1 MALPVEVED
10 GPALEEA
17 GASTAPTPCFV
28 PTTSP
33 VDNATATPGSF
44 RLSPS
49 LSLFPLSSPLSP
61 PSAQLSLRSS
71 SLPLPLSSYLFPP
84 PLLLTVRSLPP
95 FLEYTAPLSSS
106 SSCYFT
112 FSYLSLL
119 LPLSLF
125 VCIPRERLSSSSF
138 FSSSSSGS
146 TLLASLLRLR
156 LSFSLSLEARERSEN
171 GETGETFSLSKL
183 AATDS
188 PLAGNG
194 ETVHHVRLKSVT
206 TLHSLMPGLHDQL
219 HFQRGPANYRYD
231 CFRPRGPPD
240 K

>member
-84 PLLLTVRSLPP
+84 PLLLTLPSLPP

-106 SSCYFT
+106 FRYFT

-119 LPLSLF
+119 LPLSLSLCVFHGRGFPPHLSSPLPRLARRCSPRCCAFASLF
-125 VCIPRERLSSSSF
+125 VSGSEREKRERRDGRDVLFVEVGSNRQP
-138 FSSSSSGS
+138 SGWK
-146 TLLASLLRLR
+146 RR
-156 LSFSLSLEARERSEN
+156 
-171 GETGETFSLSKL
+171 
-183 AATDS
+183 D
-188 PLAGNG
+188 
-194 ETVHHVRLKSVT
+194 
-206 TLHSLMPGLHDQL
+206 
-219 HFQRGPANYRYD
+219 
-231 CFRPRGPPD
+231 GPPRTP
-240 K
+240 

>member
-84 PLLLTVRSLPP
+84 PLLLTLPSLPP

-119 LPLSLF
+119 LPLSLSLCVF
-125 VCIPRERLSSSSF
+125 HGRGFPPHLSSPLPRLARRCSPRCCAFASLSVSGSAREKRERRDGRDVLFVEVGSNRQP
-138 FSSSSSGS
+138 SGWK
-146 TLLASLLRLR
+146 RR
-156 LSFSLSLEARERSEN
+156 
-171 GETGETFSLSKL
+171 
-183 AATDS
+183 D
-188 PLAGNG
+188 
-194 ETVHHVRLKSVT
+194 
-206 TLHSLMPGLHDQL
+206 
-219 HFQRGPANYRYD
+219 
-231 CFRPRGPPD
+231 GPPRTP
-240 K
+240 

>member
-1 MALPVEVED
+1 MVVVALPVEVED

-49 LSLFPLSSPLSP
+49 LSLFPLCSPLSP

-84 PLLLTVRSLPP
+84 PLLLTLPSLPP

-106 SSCYFT
+106 CYFT
-112 FSYLSLL
+112 FSYLSRDSFSSD

-125 VCIPRERLSSSSF
+125 VCIPRERLSSF
-138 FSSSSSGS
+138 FSSSSSAS

-156 LSFSLSLEARERSEN
+156 LSLSVSGSERGKRERRDGRDVLFVEVGSN
-171 GETGETFSLSKL
+171 RQPSGWKRR
-183 AATDS
+183 D
-188 PLAGNG
+188 
-194 ETVHHVRLKSVT
+194 
-206 TLHSLMPGLHDQL
+206 
-219 HFQRGPANYRYD
+219 
-231 CFRPRGPPD
+231 GPPRTP
-240 K
+240 

>member
-84 PLLLTVRSLPP
+84 PLLLTLPSLPP

-106 SSCYFT
+106 FRYFT

-119 LPLSLF
+119 LPLSLSLRVYSTGEAF
-125 VCIPRERLSSSSF
+125 LLILLLLFLVWLDVARLVVAPSPLFLSVSGSEREKRERRDGRDVLFVEVGSNRQP
-138 FSSSSSGS
+138 SGWK
-146 TLLASLLRLR
+146 RR
-156 LSFSLSLEARERSEN
+156 
-171 GETGETFSLSKL
+171 
-183 AATDS
+183 D
-188 PLAGNG
+188 
-194 ETVHHVRLKSVT
+194 
-206 TLHSLMPGLHDQL
+206 
-219 HFQRGPANYRYD
+219 
-231 CFRPRGPPD
+231 GPPRTP
-240 K
+240 

>member
-106 SSCYFT
+106 SFRYFT

-119 LPLSLF
+119 LPLSLSSCVF
-125 VCIPRERLSSSSF
+125 HGRSFPPHLSSPLPRLARRCSPRCCAFASFSVSGSAREKRERRDGRDVLFVEVGSNRQP
-138 FSSSSSGS
+138 SGWK
-146 TLLASLLRLR
+146 RR
-156 LSFSLSLEARERSEN
+156 
-171 GETGETFSLSKL
+171 
-183 AATDS
+183 D
-188 PLAGNG
+188 
-194 ETVHHVRLKSVT
+194 
-206 TLHSLMPGLHDQL
+206 
-219 HFQRGPANYRYD
+219 
-231 CFRPRGPPD
+231 GPPRTP
-240 K
+240 

>member
-84 PLLLTVRSLPP
+84 PLLLTLPSLPP

-156 LSFSLSLEARERSEN
+156 LSLCLWNREREARTERRERRSLCRSWQQQTALWL
-171 GETGETFSLSKL
+171 ETERRSTTYALS
-183 AATDS
+183 
-188 PLAGNG
+188 P
-194 ETVHHVRLKSVT
+194 
-206 TLHSLMPGLHDQL
+206 
-219 HFQRGPANYRYD
+219 
-231 CFRPRGPPD
+231 
-240 K
+240 

>member
-106 SSCYFT
+106 FRYFT

-146 TLLASLLRLR
+146 TLLASLLRL
-156 LSFSLSLEARERSEN
+156 SLCLWKREREARTERRERRSLCRSWQQQTALWL
-171 GETGETFSLSKL
+171 ETERRS
-183 AATDS
+183 
-188 PLAGNG
+188 
-194 ETVHHVRLKSVT
+194 T
-206 TLHSLMPGLHDQL
+206 TYAP
-219 HFQRGPANYRYD
+219 
-231 CFRPRGPPD
+231 
-240 K
+240 